1 MRSVRDRPSIGGGD
15 GPDQTGGTP
24 RDLGHNGAVIAMS
37 RERFEELVDAA
48 FARIP
53 KDLIG
58 LLDNVVLFV
67 EDDPPPDEPH
77 ILGLYSGIPQTER
90 GWSYAGA
97 LPDRIF
103 VYRNPILRI
112 CATEADVIEEVE
124 ITVAHEIAHH
134 FGIDDARLHE
144 LGYG

>member
-1 MRSVRDRPSIGGGD
+1 MACGV
-15 GPDQTGGTP
+15 
-24 RDLGHNGAVIAMS
+24 GHNGPVIAMS
-37 RERFEELVDAA
+37 AERFEELVEAA

-53 KDLIG
+53 EELIA

-67 EDDPPPDEPH
+67 EDDPPSDDPH
-77 ILGLYSGIPQTER
+77 LLGLYSGIPQTER
-90 GWSYAGA
+90 GWSYGGA

-103 VYRNPILRI
+103 VYRNPTLAI
-112 CATEADVIEEVE
+112 CDTEEDVIEEVE

>member
-15 GPDQTGGTP
+15 GPDQTGGTA
-24 RDLGHNGAVIAMS
+24 RGLGHNGAVIAMS

-67 EDDPPPDEPH
+67 EDDPPPGEPH
-77 ILGLYSGIPQTER
+77 LLGLYSGIPQTER
-90 GWSYAGA
+90 GWSYGGA

-103 VYRNPILRI
+103 VYRNPTLRI
-112 CATEADVIEEVE
+112 CQTEEQVIEEVE

-134 FGIDDARLHE
+134 FGIGEERLHE

>member
-15 GPDQTGGTP
+15 GPGQTDGMAG
-24 RDLGHNGAVIAMS
+24 DLGHNGAVIAMS

-48 FARIP
+48 FERIP
-53 KDLIG
+53 KDLIR

-67 EDDPPPDEPH
+67 EDDPPPGEPH
-77 ILGLYSGIPQTER
+77 LLGLYTGVPQTER

-103 VYRNPILRI
+103 VYRNPTLRI
-112 CATEADVIEEVE
+112 CDTEQQVVEEVE

-134 FGIDDARLHE
+134 FGIDEERLHE

>member
-15 GPDQTGGTP
+15 GPGQTDGMA

-53 KDLIG
+53 RDLLG
-58 LLDNVVLFV
+58 MLDNVVLFV
-67 EDDPPPDEPH
+67 EDDPPPGEPNL
-77 ILGLYSGIPQTER
+77 LGLYSGIPQTER

-103 VYRNPILRI
+103 VYRNPTLRI
-112 CATEADVIEEVE
+112 CDTEEQVVEEVE

-134 FGIDDARLHE
+134 FGIDEERLHE